1 MPIMTRWFVSTS
13 RMYTE
18 YLRHYGVVV
27 EETENGH
34 EALAKAIAVRP
45 DVIVADALLPGIDG
59 YELCRTLRQTGAT
72 RTIPVVIVTADARP
86 RSLSRGH
93 ASGAD
98 SVLVKPC
105 LPETLHACIQELA
118 R

>member
-13 RMYTE
+13 RMYAE

-27 EETENGH
+27 EEAENGH

-45 DVIVADALLPGIDG
+45 DVIVAEALLPGIDG

-105 LPETLHACIQELA
+105 LPETLHAFIQQLP

>member
-1 MPIMTRWFVSTS
+1 
-13 RMYTE
+13 MYAE

-27 EETENGH
+27 EEAEDGP

-45 DVIVADALLPGIDG
+45 EVIVADALLPGIGG
-59 YELCRTLRQTGAT
+59 YKLCRTLRQTGAT

-86 RSLSRGH
+86 RSLSQGH
-93 ASGAD
+93 ESGAD